1 MPTKRELRD
10 LADRVEAANLND
22 ESQMMQEVG
31 QRLAAAGPYFIALEY
46 GPAVDE
52 GDYCRAAK
60 ILVRYGYEWCEGQA
74 GAQVLAFS
82 EIDKPPHKASASTPA
97 LSLTAAYLR
106 ALAGKAFNQPP
117 RPSPNGHG
125 PRSGMG

>member
-1 MPTKRELRD
+1 MPTKRELHD

-31 QRLAAAGPYFIALEY
+31 TALGGGGALFIALEY

-60 ILVRYGYEWCEGQA
+60 ILVRDGYERCEGQA
-74 GAQVLAFS
+74 GAQVLA
-82 EIDKPPHKASASTPA
+82 
-97 LSLTAAYLR
+97 
-106 ALAGKAFNQPP
+106 LAKSINRHTKQVLQRQLFP
-117 RPSPNGHG
+117 
-125 PRSGMG
+125 